1 MTTDQAKKLSRE
13 QAQAKLD
20 ELKEGRSSWAQ
31 EFNPRFFK
39 ACHAGP
45 GAKVPEVEVWNAL
58 TAIAFAPGTERAA
71 TAAQRDRDMPT
82 ADEKADALYKIEALR
97 GDSEFWKRFKASD
110 PHAVKAWNGLHDQAY
125 AGEAAEKLIEL
136 GA

>member
-1 MTTDQAKKLSRE
+1 MTTEQAKKLTRE

-20 ELKEGRSSWAQ
+20 ELKEGRSDWAKV
-31 EFNPRFFK
+31 FNPRFFK
-39 ACHAGP
+39 ACSAGP
-45 GAKVPEVEVWNAL
+45 GPKVPEIDIWNAL
-58 TAIAFAPGTERAA
+58 TAIAFAPSTERAA
-71 TAAQRDRDMPT
+71 AAAQRGRNMPT
-82 ADEKADALYKIEALR
+82 DEEKADALYKIEALR